1 MILKDYQQ
9 RAIDDLADFLRRL
22 TAGNSIKR
30 AFAEFWLSR
39 DVRAEAYQNT
49 IANVPQVCFKVPTGG
64 GKTFMAAASLRVIFD
79 ELPAQNKFVVWLV
92 PSETILAQTYK
103 NLSDAAHPYRRRLE
117 ADFGGQVAVYG
128 KEQLLAGENF
138 SPANVAAQLTVAVLS
153 YDSFRTNNKDGR
165 RAYRQ
170 NGQLNQFVAN
180 FAADEELL
188 PDADESSLVSV
199 IRHYKPVVIV
209 DESHH
214 ATTTL
219 SVDMLRNFNPRFILE
234 LTATPSTTSNVIAY
248 VPAAKLKSAAMV
260 KLPVIVYNRPG
271 RDDVIADAIIFRK
284 LLERI
289 GRADGVRPIVLF
301 QAETQGKGDR
311 ATFDR
316 IKADLIAN
324 HAIPAEQ
331 IAVKTADINDLRGV
345 DLLAADCPVR
355 YIITINALK
364 EGWDCP
370 FAYVLASLANRT
382 SEIDVEQILGRI
394 LRRPF
399 TKNFTDALL
408 NQSYVLTSSADFQ
421 ATLDKIVTG
430 LNSAGFSRRECRVA
444 DDLPP
449 TDFTPPAQGNIFQPP
464 PTVTETAPENF
475 FVDMET
481 QARQFGDAYAID
493 NGGGNFSQGEFVTP
507 NTAPEN
513 FSVDMEAKARQA
525 AADYPIGT
533 DADIRSEEELTKMIV
548 FKMRDRYR
556 DALNLQLPQFH
567 YVEDA
572 GNLFGNDEPRR
583 VNVDWLL
590 KNFTLAD
597 KDTVI
602 NFDNLR
608 REVASFDVHGDD
620 DFLSRKFLSDAE
632 LKNFLEHFDELA
644 PPAQIRQC
652 AEKITTVIDRRR
664 KLPPTQDITAY
675 VRRIVEKFSR
685 EQIRDAVINTEAYA
699 DRIRDKINAMQ
710 TVHAASRFNA
720 LIDARKIFAAQSY
733 TLPAEISPPTF
744 NRWSNSL
751 YEAEES
757 VNGWEFQIAAALSKL
772 DNVHWW
778 HRNRERKEF
787 RLNGFIN
794 HYPDFIVRM
803 KSGVTLLVEAKGDDR
818 DNSDS
823 RHKLTLGKIWEAKSG
838 ADKFGY
844 FMVFDKN
851 PIDGALRLDEFIS
864 RVGQL

>member
-9 RAIDDLADFLRRL
+9 RAIDDLAEFLRRL

-117 ADFGGQVAVYG
+117 TDFGGQVAVYG

-138 SPANVAAQLTVAVLS
+138 SPAEVAAQLTVAVLS
-153 YDSFRTNNKDGR
+153 YDSFRTSNKDGR

-214 ATTTL
+214 AATTL

-234 LTATPSTTSNVIAY
+234 LTATPRTTSNVIAY

-271 RDDVIADAIIFRK
+271 RDDVIADAITFRQS
-284 LLERI
+284 LERI
-289 GRADGVRPIVLF
+289 GRAEGVRPIVLF

-316 IKADLIAN
+316 IKADLITN

-399 TKNFTDALL
+399 TKNFSDALL
-408 NQSYVLTSSADFQ
+408 NQSYVFTSSADFQ

-430 LNSAGFSRRECRVA
+430 LNSAGFSRRECRIA

-464 PTVTETAPENF
+464 PTVTKPTSATNTAPENS
-475 FVDMET
+475 VADMET
-481 QARQFGDAYAID
+481 QARQFGDAYATD
-493 NGGGNFSQGEFVTP
+493 NGDG
-507 NTAPEN
+507 
-513 FSVDMEAKARQA
+513 
-525 AADYPIGT
+525 
-533 DADIRSEEELTKMIV
+533 DIRSEEEQTKMTV

-567 YVEDA
+567 YIEDA

-608 REVASFDVHGDD
+608 REVASFDIHGDD
-620 DFLSRKFLSDAE
+620 DFLSRKFLSEAE

-644 PPAQIRQC
+644 PPAQINQC

-675 VRRIVEKFSR
+675 VKRIVETFSR

-720 LIDARKIFAAQSY
+720 LIDARKIFAAPSY

-778 HRNRERKEF
+778 HRNRAQKEF
-787 RLNGFIN
+787 CLNGFIN

>member
-22 TAGNSIKR
+22 KASKSIKR

-138 SPANVAAQLTVAVLS
+138 SPAEVAAQLTVAVLS

-180 FAADEELL
+180 FADDEKIL

-234 LTATPSTTSNVIAY
+234 LTATPRTTSNVIAY

-271 RDDVIADAIIFRK
+271 RDDVIADAITFRK

-289 GRADGVRPIVLF
+289 GRAEGVRPIVLF

-345 DLLAADCPVR
+345 DLLADDCPLR

-399 TKNFTDALL
+399 TKNFSDTLL
-408 NQSYVLTSSADFQ
+408 NQSYVFTSSADFQ

-430 LNSAGFSRRECRVA
+430 LNSAGFSRRECRIA

-464 PTVTETAPENF
+464 PTITETAFTPNTASENF
-475 FVDMET
+475 SVDMET
-481 QARQFGDAYAID
+481 QARQFGDAYATD
-493 NGGGNFSQGEFVTP
+493 
-507 NTAPEN
+507 
-513 FSVDMEAKARQA
+513 
-525 AADYPIGT
+525 IG
-533 DADIRSEEELTKMIV
+533 DGDIHSEEEQTKMTV

-572 GNLFGNDEPRR
+572 GNLFGNDEPRP

-652 AEKITTVIDRRR
+652 AGIIADRIDRRR
-664 KLPPTQDITAY
+664 KSPPTQDITAY
-675 VRRIVEKFSR
+675 VRRIVENFSR
-685 EQIRDAVINTEAYA
+685 EQIRDAVINTDAYA
-699 DRIRDKINAMQ
+699 DRIREKIDAMQ
-710 TVHAASRFNA
+710 TVHAARRFNA
-720 LIDARKIFAAQSY
+720 LIDARKIFAAPSY

-823 RHKLTLGKIWEAKSG
+823 RHKLTLGKIWESKSG
-838 ADKFGY
+838 ADNFGY

>member
-9 RAIDDLADFLRRL
+9 RAIDDLAEFLRRL

-30 AFAEFWLSR
+30 AFAEFWLAR

-138 SPANVAAQLTVAVLS
+138 SPAEVAAQLTVAVLS
-153 YDSFRTNNKDGR
+153 YDSFRTSNKDGR

-180 FAADEELL
+180 FAADEKLL

-214 ATTTL
+214 AATTL

-234 LTATPSTTSNVIAY
+234 LTATPRTTSNVIAY

-260 KLPVIVYNRPG
+260 KLPVIVYNRRS
-271 RDDVIADAIIFRK
+271 RDDVIADAITFRE
-284 LLERI
+284 LLERV
-289 GRADGVRPIVLF
+289 GRAEGVRPIVLF

-316 IKADLIAN
+316 IKADLITN

-399 TKNFTDALL
+399 TKNFSDALL
-408 NQSYVLTSSADFQ
+408 NQSYVFTSSADFQ

-430 LNSAGFSRRECRVA
+430 LNSAGFSRRECRIA
-444 DDLPP
+444 DDLPT

-464 PTVTETAPENF
+464 PTITKPTSATNTAPENF
-475 FVDMET
+475 SADMEA
-481 QARQFGDAYAID
+481 QARQFGDAYA
-493 NGGGNFSQGEFVTP
+493 
-507 NTAPEN
+507 
-513 FSVDMEAKARQA
+513 
-525 AADYPIGT
+525 T
-533 DADIRSEEELTKMIV
+533 DISDGDIRSEEELTKMTV

-572 GNLFGNDEPRR
+572 GDLFGNDEPRR
-583 VNVDWLL
+583 VNIDWLL

-675 VRRIVEKFSR
+675 VKRIVETFSR

-720 LIDARKIFAAQSY
+720 LIDARKIFAAPSY

-778 HRNRERKEF
+778 HRNRAQKEF
-787 RLNGFIN
+787 CLNGFIN

>member
-9 RAIDDLADFLRRL
+9 RAIDDLAEFLRRL
-22 TAGNSIKR
+22 TAGRSIGR

-103 NLSDAAHPYRRRLE
+103 NLCDAAHPYRRRLE

-138 SPANVAAQLTVAVLS
+138 SPAEVAAQLTVAVLS
-153 YDSFRTNNKDGR
+153 YDSFRTSNKDGR

-180 FAADEELL
+180 FAADEKLL

-214 ATTTL
+214 AATTL

-234 LTATPSTTSNVIAY
+234 LTATPRTTSNVIAY
-248 VPAAKLKSAAMV
+248 VPAAKLKFAAMV
-260 KLPVIVYNRPG
+260 KLPVIVYNRRS
-271 RDDVIADAIIFRK
+271 RDEVIADAITFRQS
-284 LLERI
+284 LERI
-289 GRADGVRPIVLF
+289 GRAEGVRPIVLF

-316 IKADLIAN
+316 IKADLITS
-324 HAIPAEQ
+324 HDIPAEQ

-382 SEIDVEQILGRI
+382 SKIDVEQILGRI

-399 TKNFTDALL
+399 TTNFSDALL
-408 NQSYVLTSSADFQ
+408 NQSYVFTSSADFQ

-430 LNSAGFSRRECRVA
+430 LNSAGFSRRECRIA
-444 DDLPP
+444 DELPP
-449 TDFTPPAQGNIFQPP
+449 TDFTPPAQENIFQPP

-475 FVDMET
+475 SVDMEA
-481 QARQFGDAYAID
+481 QARQFGDAYA
-493 NGGGNFSQGEFVTP
+493 
-507 NTAPEN
+507 
-513 FSVDMEAKARQA
+513 
-525 AADYPIGT
+525 T
-533 DADIRSEEELTKMIV
+533 DISDGDIRSEEELTKMTV

-597 KDTVI
+597 KDSVI

-675 VRRIVEKFSR
+675 VKRIVETFSR

-720 LIDARKIFAAQSY
+720 LIDARKIFAAPSY

-778 HRNRERKEF
+778 HRNRAQKEF
-787 RLNGFIN
+787 CLNGFIN

>member
-9 RAIDDLADFLRRL
+9 RAIDDLAEFLRRL
-22 TAGNSIKR
+22 KSSRSIGR

-103 NLSDAAHPYRRRLE
+103 NLCDAAHPYRRRLE

-138 SPANVAAQLTVAVLS
+138 SPAEVAAQLTVAVLS
-153 YDSFRTNNKDGR
+153 YDSFRTSNKDGR

-170 NGQLNQFVAN
+170 NGQLNQFVAH
-180 FAADEELL
+180 FAADEKLL

-214 ATTTL
+214 AATTL

-234 LTATPSTTSNVIAY
+234 LTATPRTTSNVIAY

-260 KLPVIVYNRPG
+260 KLPVIVYNRHS
-271 RDDVIADAIIFRK
+271 RDDVIADAITFRE
-284 LLERI
+284 LLERV
-289 GRADGVRPIVLF
+289 GRTEGVRPIVLF

-316 IKADLIAN
+316 IKAELITS
-324 HAIPAEQ
+324 HDIPAEQ

-399 TKNFTDALL
+399 TKNFSDALL
-408 NQSYVLTSSADFQ
+408 NQSYVFTSSADFQ

-444 DDLPP
+444 DDLPT

-464 PTVTETAPENF
+464 PTVTETAFTPNTASENF
-475 FVDMET
+475 SVDMEA
-481 QARQFGDAYAID
+481 QARQFGDAYA
-493 NGGGNFSQGEFVTP
+493 
-507 NTAPEN
+507 
-513 FSVDMEAKARQA
+513 
-525 AADYPIGT
+525 T
-533 DADIRSEEELTKMIV
+533 DISDGDIRSEEELTKMTV

-632 LKNFLEHFDELA
+632 LKIFLEHFDELA
-644 PPAQIRQC
+644 PPAQINQC

-675 VRRIVEKFSR
+675 VKRIVENFSR

-720 LIDARKIFAAQSY
+720 LIDARKIFAASSY

-778 HRNRERKEF
+778 HRNRAQKEF
-787 RLNGFIN
+787 CLNGFIN

>member
-9 RAIDDLADFLRRL
+9 RAIDDLAEFLRRL

-103 NLSDAAHPYRRRLE
+103 NLCDAAHPYRRRLE
-117 ADFGGQVAVYG
+117 TDFGGQVAVYG

-138 SPANVAAQLTVAVLS
+138 SPAEVAAQLTVAVLS
-153 YDSFRTNNKDGR
+153 YDSFRTSNKDGR

-214 ATTTL
+214 AATTL

-234 LTATPSTTSNVIAY
+234 LTATPRTTSNVIAY

-260 KLPVIVYNRPG
+260 KLPVIVYNRRS
-271 RDDVIADAIIFRK
+271 RDDVIADAITFRQS
-284 LLERI
+284 LERI

-316 IKADLIAN
+316 IKADLITN

-399 TKNFTDALL
+399 TKNFPDALL
-408 NQSYVLTSSADFQ
+408 NQSYVFTSSADFQ

-430 LNSAGFSRRECRVA
+430 LNSAGFSRRECRIA

-449 TDFTPPAQGNIFQPP
+449 TDFTPLAQENIFQPP
-464 PTVTETAPENF
+464 PNVTETAPENS
-475 FVDMET
+475 VADMEN
-481 QARQFGDAYAID
+481 Y
-493 NGGGNFSQGEFVTP
+493 
-507 NTAPEN
+507 
-513 FSVDMEAKARQA
+513 ARQA
-525 AADYPIGT
+525 AADYPIDT
-533 DADIRSEEELTKMIV
+533 DGDIRSEEELTKMTV

-644 PPAQIRQC
+644 PPAQINQC

-675 VRRIVEKFSR
+675 VKRIVENFSR
-685 EQIRDAVINTEAYA
+685 EQIRDAVINTDAYA
-699 DRIRDKINAMQ
+699 DRIREKIDAMQ
-710 TVHAASRFNA
+710 TVHAARRFNA
-720 LIDARKIFAAQSY
+720 LIDARKIFAAPSY
-733 TLPAEISPPTF
+733 KLPAEISPTQSQGS
-744 NRWSNSL
+744 WSNSL

-778 HRNRERKEF
+778 HRNRAQKEF
-787 RLNGFIN
+787 CLNGFIN

-803 KSGVTLLVEAKGDDR
+803 KSGVTLLVEAKGGQLE
-818 DNSDS
+818 NSDS
-823 RHKLTLGKIWEAKSG
+823 RHKLALGKIWEAKSG

-851 PIDGALRLDEFIS
+851 PIDDALRLDEFIS

>member
-1 MILKDYQQ
+1 
-9 RAIDDLADFLRRL
+9 
-22 TAGNSIKR
+22 
-30 AFAEFWLSR
+30 
-39 DVRAEAYQNT
+39 
-49 IANVPQVCFKVPTGG
+49 
-64 GKTFMAAASLRVIFD
+64 
-79 ELPAQNKFVVWLV
+79 
-92 PSETILAQTYK
+92 
-103 NLSDAAHPYRRRLE
+103 
-117 ADFGGQVAVYG
+117 
-128 KEQLLAGENF
+128 
-138 SPANVAAQLTVAVLS
+138 
-153 YDSFRTNNKDGR
+153 
-165 RAYRQ
+165 
-170 NGQLNQFVAN
+170 
-180 FAADEELL
+180 
-188 PDADESSLVSV
+188 
-199 IRHYKPVVIV
+199 
-209 DESHH
+209 
-214 ATTTL
+214 
-219 SVDMLRNFNPRFILE
+219 
-234 LTATPSTTSNVIAY
+234 
-248 VPAAKLKSAAMV
+248 
-260 KLPVIVYNRPG
+260 
-271 RDDVIADAIIFRK
+271 
-284 LLERI
+284 
-289 GRADGVRPIVLF
+289 GVRPIVLF

-316 IKADLIAN
+316 IKADLITS
-324 HAIPAEQ
+324 HDIPAEQ

-399 TKNFTDALL
+399 TTNFSDALL
-408 NQSYVLTSSADFQ
+408 NQSYVFTSSADFQ

-430 LNSAGFSRRECRVA
+430 LNSAGFSRRECRIA
-444 DDLPP
+444 DELPP
-449 TDFTPPAQGNIFQPP
+449 TDFTPPAQENIFQPP
-464 PTVTETAPENF
+464 PTVTNTAPENF
-475 FVDMET
+475 SVDMET

-493 NGGGNFSQGEFVTP
+493 NGDG
-507 NTAPEN
+507 
-513 FSVDMEAKARQA
+513 
-525 AADYPIGT
+525 
-533 DADIRSEEELTKMIV
+533 DIRSEEEQTKMTV

-597 KDTVI
+597 KDSVI

-620 DFLSRKFLSDAE
+620 DFLSRKFLSEAE

-644 PPAQIRQC
+644 PPAQINQC

-675 VRRIVEKFSR
+675 VRRIVENFSR

-720 LIDARKIFAAQSY
+720 LIDARKIFAAPSY

-778 HRNRERKEF
+778 HRNRAQKEF
-787 RLNGFIN
+787 CLNGFIN

>member
-9 RAIDDLADFLRRL
+9 RALDDLAEFLRRL
-22 TAGNSIKR
+22 KAGKSIGR
-30 AFAEFWLSR
+30 AFAEFWLAR

-49 IANVPQVCFKVPTGG
+49 IVNVPQVCFKVPTGG

-128 KEQLLAGENF
+128 KEQLLVGENF
-138 SPANVAAQLTVAVLS
+138 SPAEVAGQLTVAVLS
-153 YDSFRTNNKDGR
+153 YDSFRTSNKDGR

-180 FAADEELL
+180 FAAAEELL
-188 PDADESSLVSV
+188 RDADESSLVSV
-199 IRHYKPVVIV
+199 IRHYKPVIIV

-234 LTATPSTTSNVIAY
+234 LTATPRTTSNVIAY
-248 VPAAKLKSAAMV
+248 VPAAKLKAAAMV
-260 KLPVIVYNRPG
+260 KLPVIVYNRHD
-271 RDDVIADAIIFRK
+271 RDDVIADAITFRK
-284 LLERI
+284 SLEYI
-289 GRADGVRPIVLF
+289 GRAEGVRPIVLF
-301 QAETQGKGDR
+301 QAETQGRGDR

-316 IKADLIAN
+316 IKAELITS
-324 HAIPAEQ
+324 HEIPAEE

-399 TKNFTDALL
+399 TKKFSDALL
-408 NQSYVLTSSADFQ
+408 NQSYVFTSSADFQ
-421 ATLDKIVTG
+421 ATLDKIVAG

-444 DDLPP
+444 ADLPT

-464 PTVTETAPENF
+464 PTVTDSTF
-475 FVDMET
+475 
-481 QARQFGDAYAID
+481 
-493 NGGGNFSQGEFVTP
+493 TP

-513 FSVDMEAKARQA
+513 FAAAMIERARQA
-525 AADYPIGT
+525 DVDYPIDSDGE
-533 DADIRSEEELTKMIV
+533 IISEEVRERMTT

-572 GNLFGNDEPRR
+572 GNLFGNDEPRPVSR
-583 VNVDWLL
+583 DWLL

-608 REVASFDVHGDD
+608 REVAAFDTHGDD

-632 LKNFLEHFDELA
+632 LKIFLEHFDELA
-644 PPAQIRQC
+644 EPAQIRQC

-664 KLPPTQDITAY
+664 KLPPTQEITAY
-675 VRRIVEKFSR
+675 VGRIVENFSR
-685 EQIRDAVINTEAYA
+685 EQIRDAVIHTEAYA

-710 TVHAASRFNA
+710 TVHAANRFTA
-720 LIDARKIFAAQSY
+720 LIDARKIFAAPSY
-733 TLPAEISPPTF
+733 TLPAEISPTKSQGS
-744 NRWSNSL
+744 WSNTL

-778 HRNRERKEF
+778 HRNRAQKEF
-787 RLNGFIN
+787 CLNGFIN

-803 KSGVTLLVEAKGDDR
+803 KSDVTLLVEAKGDDR

-823 RHKLTLGKIWEAKSG
+823 RHKLALGKIWEAKSG
-838 ADKFGY
+838 TDRFGY

>member
-9 RAIDDLADFLRRL
+9 RAIDDLAEFLRRL
-22 TAGNSIKR
+22 KSSRSIGR

-103 NLSDAAHPYRRRLE
+103 NLCDAAHPYRRRLE

-128 KEQLLAGENF
+128 KEALLAGENF

-153 YDSFRTNNKDGR
+153 YDSFRTSNKDGR

-214 ATTTL
+214 AATTL

-234 LTATPSTTSNVIAY
+234 LTATPRTTSNVIAY

-260 KLPVIVYNRPG
+260 KLPVIVYNR
-271 RDDVIADAIIFRK
+271 RSREDVIADAITFRQS
-284 LLERI
+284 LERV
-289 GRADGVRPIVLF
+289 GRAEGVRPIVLF

-316 IKADLIAN
+316 IKADLITSHN
-324 HAIPAEQ
+324 IPAEE

-345 DLLAADCPVR
+345 DLLADDCPVR

-399 TKNFTDALL
+399 TKNFSDALL
-408 NQSYVLTSSADFQ
+408 NQSYVFTSSADFQ

-444 DDLPP
+444 EDLPP
-449 TDFTPPAQGNIFQPP
+449 TDFTPPAPGNIFQPP
-464 PTVTETAPENF
+464 PTVTKPTSATNTAPENF
-475 FVDMET
+475 SADMEA
-481 QARQFGDAYAID
+481 QARQFGDAYA
-493 NGGGNFSQGEFVTP
+493 
-507 NTAPEN
+507 
-513 FSVDMEAKARQA
+513 
-525 AADYPIGT
+525 T
-533 DADIRSEEELTKMIV
+533 DINAGDIRSEEELTKMTV

-620 DFLSRKFLSDAE
+620 DFLSRKFLSEAE

-675 VRRIVEKFSR
+675 VRRIVETFSR

-720 LIDARKIFAAQSY
+720 LIDARKIFTAPSY

-787 RLNGFIN
+787 CLNGFIN

-838 ADKFGY
+838 ADNFGY

>member
-9 RAIDDLADFLRRL
+9 RAIDDLAEFLRRL
-22 TAGNSIKR
+22 TAGRSIGR

-138 SPANVAAQLTVAVLS
+138 SPAEVAAQLTVAVLS

-214 ATTTL
+214 AATTL

-234 LTATPSTTSNVIAY
+234 LTATPRTTSNVIAY

-260 KLPVIVYNRPG
+260 KLPVIVYNRHS
-271 RDDVIADAIIFRK
+271 RDDVIADAIIFRQS
-284 LLERI
+284 LERI
-289 GRADGVRPIVLF
+289 GRAEGVRPIVLF

-316 IKADLIAN
+316 IKAELITSHN
-324 HAIPAEQ
+324 IPAEQ

-345 DLLAADCPVR
+345 DLLADDCPVR

-399 TKNFTDALL
+399 TKNFSDALL
-408 NQSYVLTSSADFQ
+408 NQSYVFTSSADFQ

-430 LNSAGFSRRECRVA
+430 LNSAGFSRRECRIA

-464 PTVTETAPENF
+464 PNVTETAPENS
-475 FVDMET
+475 VADMEN
-481 QARQFGDAYAID
+481 Y
-493 NGGGNFSQGEFVTP
+493 
-507 NTAPEN
+507 
-513 FSVDMEAKARQA
+513 ARQA
-525 AADYPIGT
+525 AADYPIDT
-533 DADIRSEEELTKMIV
+533 DGDIRSEEEQTKMTV

-644 PPAQIRQC
+644 PLAQINQC

-675 VRRIVEKFSR
+675 VKRIVETFSR

-710 TVHAASRFNA
+710 TVHAARRFNA
-720 LIDARKIFAAQSY
+720 LIDARKIFAAPSY

-778 HRNRERKEF
+778 HRNRAQKEF
-787 RLNGFIN
+787 CLNGFIN

-803 KSGVTLLVEAKGDDR
+803 KSGVTLLVEAKGGQLE
-818 DNSDS
+818 NSDS
-823 RHKLTLGKIWEAKSG
+823 RHKLALGKIWEAKSG
-838 ADKFGY
+838 ADNFGY